1 MNQLPVDQLLE
12 QAKSLLDQGQINPA
26 LRRLQDVVQREPGVP
41 RYWSAFAAALR
52 RADRLDEAVA
62 CLLKAA
68 ALEPDGISCRTQL
81 ATLLAGQSR
90 IEESIHWH
98 AEALQ
103 RQPDSVILQL
113 NHLFVLPS
121 VARSVAE
128 IEACRQRCFE
138 GMPALLGDPDLR
150 LYSGHEYGSHT
161 FRLAYHGRND
171 RALLESYGD
180 LLGGFSGEYSGPVL
194 EPLATGTKS
203 FRRYRVGFLSAFFY
217 DHSNARAF
225 EGLIDGLDRDR
236 FELVLLPL
244 EGTPSDPLR
253 TALEGSCDTVVTVPC
268 PLDAAM
274 HCLRSLKLDLL
285 FFTDV
290 GIHPVITALVTRRHA
305 PVQVTGWGIPHT
317 SGFASIDYYISADL
331 VEPAGAQGHYREKL
345 VLLPGLPCRYLS
357 SSLPMPPENLPRI
370 RPYFML
376 PEEGKV
382 LGCLQDFMKLH
393 PDFDAVLEAIARR
406 LPDAL
411 FVVVEPK
418 LPELAQIF
426 LDRIAVSA
434 PTLAER
440 LLLLARM
447 SRSEYMGLA
456 GCLDLMLDPIHYG
469 GGVTIFETL
478 ATGTP
483 AIGLEGPLLRSR
495 VLAGAYRQ
503 MGLADAPIAT
513 SLEGYVELAV
523 TLMQDDERRLALR
536 ERIRLA
542 ARQHLYDRME
552 MVHGFEDF
560 AVEAI
565 TRARFRA

>member
-1 MNQLPVDQLLE
+1 MSQLQADQLLQE
-12 QAKSLLDQGQINPA
+12 ATSLLEQGQINRA
-26 LRRLQDVVQREPGVP
+26 LRRLQDAVQREPGAP

-52 RADRLDEAVA
+52 RAERFDEAVE

-68 ALEPDGISCRTQL
+68 ALDPDSISYRTQL
-81 ATLLAGQSR
+81 GSLLSGQSR

-98 AEALQ
+98 GQALQ
-103 RQPDSVILQL
+103 RQPDSLMLQL
-113 NHLFVLPS
+113 NHLFVLPL

-138 GMPALLGDPDLR
+138 GMPPLLADPDLH

-161 FRLAYHGRND
+161 FRLAYHGCND

-180 LLGGFSGEYSGPVL
+180 LLGRFSGEYSGPVL
-194 EPLATGTKS
+194 EPLATATGGS
-203 FRRYRVGFLSAFFY
+203 QRYRIGFLSAYFY

-225 EGLIDGLDRDR
+225 EGLINGLDRDR

-244 EGTPSDPLR
+244 EGTPTDPLR
-253 TALEGSCDTVVTVPC
+253 TALEASCDKVVTVPR

-274 HCLRSLKLDLL
+274 HCLRGLQLDLL

-290 GIHPVITALVTRRHA
+290 GMHPFITALVTRRHA

-317 SGFASIDYYISADL
+317 SGFANIDYYISADL
-331 VEPAGAQGHYREKL
+331 VEPAGAHEHYREKL

-357 SSLPMPPENLPRI
+357 SSLAMLPENLPRI

-376 PEEGKV
+376 PEEGKI
-382 LGCLQDFMKLH
+382 LGCLQDFKKLH

-411 FVVVEPK
+411 FVIVEPNVPH
-418 LPELAQIF
+418 LTQIF

-434 PTLAER
+434 PTMAER

-456 GCLDLMLDPIHYG
+456 GCLDLMLDTIHYG
-469 GGVTIFETL
+469 GGITIFEPM

-483 AIGLEGPLLRSR
+483 TIGLDGPLLRSR

-503 MGLADAPIAT
+503 MGLEDAPIAT
-513 SLEGYVELAV
+513 SLDGYVELAV

-536 ERIRLA
+536 ERIRQA
-542 ARQHLYDRME
+542 ACQHLYDRME

-565 TRARFRA
+565 TRARFSA